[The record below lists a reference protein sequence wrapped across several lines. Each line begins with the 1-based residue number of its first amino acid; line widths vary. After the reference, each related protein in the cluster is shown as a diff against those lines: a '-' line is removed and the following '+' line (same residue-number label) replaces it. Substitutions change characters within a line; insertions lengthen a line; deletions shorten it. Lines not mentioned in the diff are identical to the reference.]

1 MARSLQRTSS
11 NPMLA
16 PARFRDV
23 AGVGHMTVAGTAMR
37 ALVLLSLVIA
47 SSAYTWWQLAP
58 DPAAAGP
65 YIMGGLIGG
74 LVLAMV
80 TVFKPHLAPWTAPL
94 YAVTEGLALGGLS
107 MLMNMS
113 YPGLPVQAVVLTFGV
128 FAVMLGL
135 YSFRIVK
142 VTDRFR
148 TMVTGAI
155 LGIMVF
161 YMVNLVIGFFGA
173 SIPGVHGG
181 GALGIGI
188 SLFTAGIASL
198 ALMLDF
204 DRIENAV
211 AAGAPK
217 TMEWYGAFGLLV
229 TLVWL
234 YIELLNLLRKLRD

>member
-1 MARSLQRTSS
+1 
-11 NPMLA
+11 
-16 PARFRDV
+16 
-23 AGVGHMTVAGTAMR
+23 
-37 ALVLLSLVIA
+37 
-47 SSAYTWWQLAP
+47 
-58 DPAAAGP
+58 
-65 YIMGGLIGG
+65 
-74 LVLAMV
+74 
-80 TVFKPHLAPWTAPL
+80 
-94 YAVTEGLALGGLS
+94 
-107 MLMNMS
+107 MNMR

-135 YSFRIVK
+135 YAFRVVK

-161 YMVNLVIGFFGA
+161 YLVNMVIGFFGV

-181 GALGIGI
+181 GALGIGV
-188 SLFTAGIASL
+188 SLFTSGIAAL

-204 DRIENAV
+204 DRIESAV
-211 AAGAPK
+211 SAGAPK

>member
-1 MARSLQRTSS
+1 MSSS

-16 PARFRDV
+16 PARFRDM
-23 AGVGHMTVAGTAMR
+23 AGVGQMTVAGTAAR
-37 ALVLLSLVIA
+37 ALILLGLVVA

-58 DPAAAGP
+58 EPAAAGP

-74 LVLAMV
+74 LVLALI

-107 MLMNMS
+107 LLMNLR

-128 FAVMLGL
+128 FAAMLGL

-148 TMVTGAI
+148 TVVTGAI
-155 LGIMVF
+155 LGIMAF
-161 YMVNLVIGFFGA
+161 YLVNMVVGFFGI
-173 SIPGVHGG
+173 SIPGVNSG

-188 SLFTAGIASL
+188 SLFTAGIAAL

-204 DRIENAV
+204 DRIEQAV

-217 TMEWYGAFGLLV
+217 TMEWYGAFGLVV
-229 TLVWL
+229 TLIWL
-234 YIELLNLLRKLRD
+234 YIELLNLLRKMRD